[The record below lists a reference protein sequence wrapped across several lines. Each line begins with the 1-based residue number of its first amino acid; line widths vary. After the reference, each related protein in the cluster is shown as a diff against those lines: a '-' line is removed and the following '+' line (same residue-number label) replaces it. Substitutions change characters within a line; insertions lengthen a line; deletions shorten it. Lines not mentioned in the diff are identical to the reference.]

1 MTNLFDSLL
10 PPLPWSFLFIQDL
23 IGTIVF
29 AVSGAMAARQHKMDI
44 FGMFILAF
52 VTGVG
57 GGTLRDV
64 MIGSTPVFWM
74 KQPIYVLMITL
85 AVIITAVFKNNISKK
100 EWQTGLL
107 IFDAIGLG
115 VFTVIGVQK
124 GLDFGLHPFIAIA
137 LGGITGCFG
146 GVIRDILRNEVPIV
160 LQKEVYVTASLVGG
174 VIFVLFYSSGVES
187 RWVDIATVATVIVIR
202 LLAIR
207 FNLNLPRI

>member
-1 MTNLFDSLL
+1 MTSVSTELF
-10 PPLPWSFLFIQDL
+10 PAFPWSFLFIQDL

-29 AVSGAMAARQHKMDI
+29 AISGAIAARQHKMDL
-44 FGMFILAF
+44 FGMFVLAF

-74 KQPIYVLMITL
+74 KQPIYVLMIAL
-85 AVIITAVFKNNISKK
+85 AVIITAICKHRFDSIRWKN
-100 EWQTGLL
+100 GLL

-124 GLDFGLHPFIAIA
+124 GINFGLHPIICIA

-146 GVIRDILRNEVPIV
+146 GLIRDILRNEVPII
-160 LQKEVYVTASLVGG
+160 LQKEVYVTASLLGG
-174 VIFVLFYSSGVES
+174 IIFMLFRDAGFES
-187 RWVDIATVATVIVIR
+187 NWIDVATVSTVIVIR

-207 FNLNLPRI
+207 FNLNLPKI

>member
-1 MTNLFDSLL
+1 MNNTIDIF
-10 PPLPWSFLFIQDL
+10 PAFPWTFLFIQDL

-29 AVSGAMAARQHKMDI
+29 AISGAIAARQHKMDI
-44 FGMFILAF
+44 FGMFVLAF

-74 KQPIYVLMITL
+74 KQPIYVLMIAF
-85 AVIITAVFKNNISKK
+85 AVMITAVCKQRFDSSRWKN
-100 EWQTGLL
+100 GLL

-124 GLDFGLHPFIAIA
+124 GIDFGLHPLICIA

-146 GVIRDILRNEVPIV
+146 GLIRDILRNEVPII
-160 LQKEVYVTASLVGG
+160 LQREVYVTASLVGG
-174 VIFVLFYSSGVES
+174 IIFIIFREAGFESSWIDV
-187 RWVDIATVATVIVIR
+187 ATVATVI
-202 LLAIR
+202 AIR
-207 FNLNLPRI
+207 MWTIHFNMHLPKL

>member
-1 MTNLFDSLL
+1 MTSISYALF
-10 PPLPWSFLFIQDL
+10 PEFPWSFLFIQDL

-29 AVSGAMAARQHKMDI
+29 AISGAIAARQHKMDL
-44 FGMFILAF
+44 FGMFVLAF

-85 AVIITAVFKNNISKK
+85 AVLITAIFRNRITSAS
-100 EWQTGLL
+100 WQKGLL

-124 GLDFGLHPFIAIA
+124 GIDFGLHPMICVA

-146 GVIRDILRNEVPIV
+146 GLIRDILRNEVPII
-160 LQKEVYVTASLVGG
+160 LQKEVYVTASLFGG
-174 VIFVLFYSSGVES
+174 IIFILFREGGFES
-187 RWVDIATVATVIVIR
+187 YWIDVATVTTVITIR
-202 LLAIR
+202 MFTIR
-207 FNLNLPRI
+207 FNLHLPKI

>member
-1 MTNLFDSLL
+1 MPNEFNLF
-10 PPLPWSFLFIQDL
+10 PPLPWSFLFLQDL

-29 AVSGAMAARQHKMDI
+29 AISGAMAARQHKMDI
-44 FGMFILAF
+44 FGLFILAF

-64 MIGSTPVFWM
+64 MIGSTPVFWI

-85 AVIITAVFKNNISKK
+85 AVILTAVLKHNIDKK
-100 EWQTGLL
+100 GWQKGLL
-107 IFDAIGLG
+107 FFDAIGLG

-124 GLDFGLHPFIAIA
+124 GLDFGVHPLIAIA
-137 LGGITGCFG
+137 LGGVTGCFG
-146 GVIRDILRNEVPIV
+146 GLIRDILRNEVPII
-160 LQKEVYVTASLVGG
+160 LQREIYVTASLIGG
-174 VIFVLFYSSGVES
+174 AIFVLFYYAGVES
-187 RWVDIATVATVIVIR
+187 RWVDIVTISSVIFIR